1 MYSKTA
7 QRLNKLSYQNVLNLF
22 LQLLNNILYFS
33 FRKLI
38 VYYKYYILT
47 KKNFFEKKSE
57 FKCDRIPGIVFKNK
71 RLPVY
76 WMIDKIFKAVNILFF
91 KHVIHLCFKNIEH
104 SRSDFHN
111 LVNNDYR

>member
-47 KKNFFEKKSE
+47 KKFFFEKKSE
-57 FKCDRIPGIVFKNK
+57 FKCDRILKISQILECVIYRPEFEFAITSSFFMVEYSNFTRSKK
-71 RLPVY
+71 RMYFL
-76 WMIDKIFKAVNILFF
+76 
-91 KHVIHLCFKNIEH
+91 
-104 SRSDFHN
+104 
-111 LVNNDYR
+111 

>member
-38 VYYKYYILT
+38 VYYKYYIHE
-47 KKNFFEKKSE
+47 KKFFEKKSE
-57 FKCDRIPGIVFKNK
+57 FKCD
-71 RLPVY
+71 
-76 WMIDKIFKAVNILFF
+76 NIRVSCG
-91 KHVIHLCFKNIEH
+91 KM
-104 SRSDFHN
+104 
-111 LVNNDYR
+111 

>member
-38 VYYKYYILT
+38 VYYKYYILM
-47 KKNFFEKKSE
+47 KKKFFEKKSE
-57 FKCDRIPGIVFKNK
+57 FKCDYLITARSNTQPVIPSVLMMLLTVANP
-71 RLPVY
+71 LQV
-76 WMIDKIFKAVNILFF
+76 KIHFF
-91 KHVIHLCFKNIEH
+91 QNHFSLA
-104 SRSDFHN
+104 
-111 LVNNDYR
+111 

>member
-38 VYYKYYILT
+38 VYYKYYILME
-47 KKNFFEKKSE
+47 KKFFEKKSE
-57 FKCDRIPGIVFKNK
+57 FKCDRILKDTVT
-71 RLPVY
+71 LH
-76 WMIDKIFKAVNILFF
+76 NIYS
-91 KHVIHLCFKNIEH
+91 I
-104 SRSDFHN
+104 
-111 LVNNDYR
+111 

>member
-7 QRLNKLSYQNVLNLF
+7 QRLNKLSYQDVLNLF

-47 KKNFFEKKSE
+47 KKKFFEKKSE
-57 FKCDRIPGIVFKNK
+57 FKCDRILKQSFSANTQYIN
-71 RLPVY
+71 
-76 WMIDKIFKAVNILFF
+76 
-91 KHVIHLCFKNIEH
+91 E
-104 SRSDFHN
+104 N
-111 LVNNDYR
+111 LTIP

>member
-47 KKNFFEKKSE
+47 KKIFFEKKSE
-57 FKCDRIPGIVFKNK
+57 FKCDRILNIKM
-71 RLPVY
+71 RLV
-76 WMIDKIFKAVNILFF
+76 
-91 KHVIHLCFKNIEH
+91 LCFHLK
-104 SRSDFHN
+104 R
-111 LVNNDYR
+111 